1 MPIDSISV
9 NRIKICREQ
18 NKNIGERLRTKG
30 TLNIDIRDIEKEL
43 VDSLKKT
50 FNYVDYELKNDAIV
64 TF

>member
-50 FNYVDYELKNDAIV
+50 FNYVDYELKNDATG